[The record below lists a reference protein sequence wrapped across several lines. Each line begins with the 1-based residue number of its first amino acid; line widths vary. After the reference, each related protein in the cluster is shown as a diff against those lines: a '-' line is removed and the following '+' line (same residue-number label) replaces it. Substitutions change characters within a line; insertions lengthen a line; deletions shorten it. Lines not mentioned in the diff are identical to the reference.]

1 MYKIGIFDSGVGGLT
16 VLKEIQALNKK
27 LEIIYYADTKN
38 SPYGDKTL
46 KEVQI
51 FCKNIV
57 QFFIDNHVD
66 LIVIACNTATIASI
80 DLLKTL
86 TNIPIIGVINPGVAN
101 AVNVTKNNKIGVLA
115 TPLTVKLNAYKNE
128 ISILNKNINVFQK
141 GCKELCPM
149 IENGWETFS
158 NRKDILKSYID
169 ELPSDIDTL
178 ILGCTHY
185 PLITKDIKEIFNGII
200 INPAKNTSI
209 QVNEQLNLIR
219 TSPFYSKERT
229 DFFIS
234 GEIKEFKSIA
244 EQFLNE
250 KISTIFRLHF

>member
-16 VLKEIQALNKK
+16 VLKEIQNLNKN

-38 SPYGDKTL
+38 SPYGNKTL
-46 KEVQI
+46 EEVKS
-51 FCKNIV
+51 FCKNIT

-80 DLLKTL
+80 DFLRTL
-86 TNIPIIGVINPGVAN
+86 TNIPIIGVINPGASN
-101 AVNVTKNNKIGVLA
+101 AISLTKNNKIGVLA
-115 TPLTVKLNAYKNE
+115 TPLTVKSNAYKNE
-128 ISILNKNINVFQK
+128 ISAFNKNIDIFQK
-141 GCKELCPM
+141 GCKDLCPM

-158 NRKDILKSYID
+158 NRKKILKSYID

-185 PLITKDIKEIFNGII
+185 PLITKDIEEIFSGNI
-200 INPAKNTSI
+200 INPAKYTSI

-219 TSPFYSKERT
+219 TSASYTKERI

-234 GEIKEFKSIA
+234 GEIKEFQNIA

-250 KISTIFRLHF
+250 KISTIFKLPF